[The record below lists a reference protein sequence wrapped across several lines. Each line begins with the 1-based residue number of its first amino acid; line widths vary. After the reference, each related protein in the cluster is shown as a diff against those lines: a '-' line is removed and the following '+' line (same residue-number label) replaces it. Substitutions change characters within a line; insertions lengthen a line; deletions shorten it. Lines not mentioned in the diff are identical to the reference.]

1 MWDTKR
7 QLIWFGVGFAFGTF
21 VLYQDS
27 HDEQGN
33 FGLRFFIF
41 MEALLALIM
50 SVMFYF
56 YSRRKP

>member
-7 QLIWFGVGFAFGTF
+7 QLIWFGVGFAFGTI

-27 HDEQGN
+27 HDENGN

-41 MEALLALIM
+41 MEALLVLIM

-56 YSRRKP
+56 YSRRK